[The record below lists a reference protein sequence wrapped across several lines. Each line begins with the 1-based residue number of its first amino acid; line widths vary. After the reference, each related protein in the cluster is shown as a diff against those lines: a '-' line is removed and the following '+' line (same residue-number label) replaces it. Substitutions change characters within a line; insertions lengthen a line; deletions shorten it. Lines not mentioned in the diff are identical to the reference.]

1 MWTRRRNNS
10 YHRNFLSP
18 EKVRDNSRNQSS
30 WDDCNKKKE
39 WTEKRSKSE
48 ERSELCKQYC
58 LTFMR

>member
-48 ERSELCKQYC
+48 ERSELCK
-58 LTFMR
+58 